1 VGTKKTAF
9 QTMKIWVHQK
19 LFIYNGWEY
28 GGKNIIKV
36 V

>member
-28 GGKNIIKV
+28 GEKTSSKL
-36 V
+36 